1 MRRAVFLGALLLAGC
16 ARPATPQAD
25 FAQTPSRHAF
35 TYDRSNYVETESGRP
50 GGTLRVSVASDTG
63 TLDLQTIAATNPK
76 WLGRL
81 MFDNLVYL
89 DDKGNIT
96 PWLAKSWDISP
107 DGKTYTF
114 HLRRDVTFSDGTPFD
129 AEAVRA
135 NLDRVRD
142 PKTRAAMTTA
152 YIAPYRIGRV
162 VDRYTFEA
170 QLSEPYTP
178 FLNVL
183 AQSWLGMLSP
193 AVLKKSPAEIAS
205 HPIGSG
211 PYVVASY
218 RRQEGIAFTKRRDYA
233 WAPDFLRH
241 KGPAYIDRIEVGFVP
256 EALIRYVSL
265 ASGQY
270 QLTIDAPPQNAREI
284 RANPELVLGN
294 RVNLGNPTRAITFNV
309 SRAPFD
315 DTAVRQAF
323 ALAIDRTG
331 IARMSGF
338 GEFAPTQAFLSANT
352 PYADLDAKTGGTD
365 LERAGRLLDRAGWTG
380 RDEDGYRTR
389 GAQRL
394 EATVLLT
401 ETAMLSPVV
410 VALQADV
417 KRIGFKLDIEQ
428 VTTPQLTD
436 RRKRNAYQ
444 ALGPGYWHTNTPD
457 GLFIVYHGKQISTPA
472 FIGQNTTMLHDARL
486 DALLSAARANRDPAA
501 LARLYASAQERLVTL
516 MPAVPLYE
524 NHTLIAYR
532 RSLRGMVYDTS
543 HNMPFLTT
551 AWLAESSS

>member
-1 MRRAVFLGALLLAGC
+1 MNRAPLLAGLVLVAAC
-16 ARPATPQAD
+16 GRVAPQAD
-25 FAQTPSRHAF
+25 LADSPAERAF
-35 TYDRSNYVETESGRP
+35 TYPRASYVETERGRP

-96 PWLAKSWDISP
+96 PWLARSWEISP
-107 DGKTYTF
+107 DGRTYTF
-114 HLRRDVTFSDGTPFD
+114 HLRPDVTFSDGTPFD

-152 YIAPYRIGRV
+152 YIAPYQGGRV
-162 VDRYTFEA
+162 VDRFTFEA
-170 QLSEPYTP
+170 HLSEPYTP

-193 AVLKKSPAEIAS
+193 SVLKKSPAEIAS

-211 PYVVASY
+211 PYVVSSY
-218 RRQEGIAFTKRRDYA
+218 RRQEGIVFTKRRDYA
-233 WAPDFLRH
+233 WAPDFLH
-241 KGPAYIDRIEVGFVP
+241 HTGAAYIDRIEVGFVP

-284 RANPELVLGN
+284 RADPELVLGN

-315 DTAVRQAF
+315 ETAVRQAF

-338 GEFAPTQAFLSANT
+338 GEFTPTQAFLSANT
-352 PYADLDAKTGGTD
+352 PYVDLDA
-365 LERAGRLLDRAGWTG
+365 RAGAGGLASARQLLDRAGWTG
-380 RDEDGYRTR
+380 RDVEGYRTR
-389 GAQRL
+389 EGKRL
-394 EATVLLT
+394 AATVLLT
-401 ETAMLSPVV
+401 EAAMLSPIV
-410 VALQADV
+410 VALQSDV

-472 FIGQNTTMLHDARL
+472 FIGQNTTMLHDPQL
-486 DALLSAARANRDPAA
+486 DALLSQARASRDPAQ
-501 LARLYASAQERLVTL
+501 LARLYAAAQERLAQL

>member
-1 MRRAVFLGALLLAGC
+1 MSRGWIVGALALASGC
-16 ARPATPQAD
+16 GAAPHRDVGLET
-25 FAQTPSRHAF
+25 REHAF
-35 TYDRSNYVETESGRP
+35 TYPRASYVETEPGRP
-50 GGTLRVSVASDTG
+50 GGTLRISVASDTG

-96 PWLAKSWDISP
+96 PWLARSWDISP
-107 DGKTYTF
+107 DGRTYTF
-114 HLRRDVTFSDGTPFD
+114 HLRHDVTFSDGTAFD

-152 YIAPYRIGRV
+152 YIAPYVAGRV
-162 VDRYTFEA
+162 IDRYTFEA
-170 QLSEPYTP
+170 RLSEPYTP

-193 AVLKKSPAEIAS
+193 ATLRRSPAEIAS
-205 HPIGSG
+205 HPVGSG
-211 PYVVASY
+211 PYVVESY
-218 RRQEGIAFTKRRDYA
+218 RRQEGIVFAKRRDYA

-270 QLTIDAPPQNAREI
+270 QLTIDAPPQNARDI

-294 RVNLGNPTRAITFNV
+294 RINLGNPTRAITFNI
-309 SRAPFD
+309 SQAPFD
-315 DTAVRQAF
+315 ETAVRQAF
-323 ALAIDRTG
+323 ALAIDRAG

-338 GEFAPTQAFLSANT
+338 GEFTPTRAFLSANT
-352 PYADLDAKTGGTD
+352 PFADLGAVAGGPD
-365 LERAGRLLDRAGWTG
+365 LSQAALLLDGAGWTG
-380 RDEDGYRTR
+380 RDAAGYRTR
-389 GAQRL
+389 GGKRL

-401 ETAMLSPVV
+401 EAAMLSPIV
-410 VALQADV
+410 VALQSDV
-417 KRIGFKLDIEQ
+417 RRIGFKLNIEQ
-428 VTTPQLTD
+428 VTLPQLTE
-436 RRKRNAYQ
+436 RRRRNDYQ

-472 FIGQNTTMLHDARL
+472 FIGQNTTMLHDPQL
-486 DALLSAARANRDPAA
+486 DALLSQAREARDPAQ
-501 LARLYASAQERLVTL
+501 LARLYANAQARLVKL

-532 RSLRGMVYDTS
+532 RSLRGLVYDTS